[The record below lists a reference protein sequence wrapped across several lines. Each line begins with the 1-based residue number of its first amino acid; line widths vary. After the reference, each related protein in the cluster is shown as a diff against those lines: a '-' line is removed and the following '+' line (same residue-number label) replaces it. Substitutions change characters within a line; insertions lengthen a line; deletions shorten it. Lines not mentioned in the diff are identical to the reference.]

1 MQLPSDSDSA
11 MDYVEAGILTEDGDI
26 ETAFLGENE
35 KQIEKNNK
43 QISQALDLVLADKTT
58 ARSPP
63 PKKRSSSRNKSK
75 SKLDKNTDKS
85 RKSKPRSS
93 STRTGKSATTKRKSE
108 KYNLQDILSTDDDEM
123 WTMKSVASTWTIGTG
138 FTERYEIDK
147 DLDDLLR
154 SNDIEFVKKRF
165 GVLCIMVTIIQLFIL
180 TMLIS
185 LCGFAPFSVN
195 SGIGPYPDALSN
207 AGGTNPYLLASG
219 HEYWRLFVSPLIPA
233 SVIHF
238 LLNSLVQIE
247 VGAFLEK
254 EWGSRK
260 WAAIYLFSG
269 IGSVAFS
276 CALSPDEVTVGG

>member
-1 MQLPSDSDSA
+1 
-11 MDYVEAGILTEDGDI
+11 MDYVEAGILTADGEAD
-26 ETAFLGENE
+26 TAFLAENE
-35 KQIEKNNK
+35 KQTEKNNNL
-43 QISQALDLVLADKTT
+43 IFDKTT

-63 PKKRSSSRNKSK
+63 PKKRSSGRSKSK
-75 SKLDKNTDKS
+75 SRLDKNTSKSRQSKPQSLSRS
-85 RKSKPRSS
+85 RKS
-93 STRTGKSATTKRKSE
+93 TTTKRNSE
-108 KYNLQDILSTDDDEM
+108 KFKLQGILSSEDDEM
-123 WTMKSVASTWTIGTG
+123 WTMKSVVSTWTIGTG

-147 DLDDLLR
+147 DLEDLLH
-154 SNDIEFVKKRF
+154 SNDIEYVKKRF
-165 GVLCIMVTIIQLFIL
+165 GVLSIMVTILQLFIL
-180 TMLIS
+180 TMLLS
-185 LCGFAPFSVN
+185 LCGCAPFSVN

-238 LLNSLVQIE
+238 LLNSVVQIE

-260 WAAIYLFSG
+260 WAAIYFFSG

-276 CALSPDEVTVGG
+276 CALSPEEVTVGG

>member
-1 MQLPSDSDSA
+1 MQPPFDSDSA

-26 ETAFLGENE
+26 DTAFFLGENE

-43 QISQALDLVLADKTT
+43 QISQAPDEAIADKTT
-58 ARSPP
+58 AGSPP
-63 PKKRSSSRNKSK
+63 PKKRPSSRNKSK
-75 SKLDKNTDKS
+75 SRLHKNKDIG
-85 RKSKPRSS
+85 RRSS
-93 STRTGKSATTKRKSE
+93 RTGKSTTTKRKSE
-108 KYNLQDILSTDDDEM
+108 KFNLKDILSSDDDEM
-123 WTMKSVASTWTIGTG
+123 WTIKAVVSTWTMGTG
-138 FTERYEIDK
+138 FTERYEIDE

-165 GVLCIMVTIIQLFIL
+165 GVLSIMVTIIQLFIL

-185 LCGFAPFSVN
+185 LCGIAPFTVN

-207 AGGTNPYLLASG
+207 IGGTNPYLLASE

-260 WAAIYLFSG
+260 WAAIYLLSG

-276 CALSPDEVTVGG
+276 CALSPEEVTVGG